1 MAPEPLPLRP
11 SPRHPLRR
19 ALGERAPR
27 AAEIADDDSDL
38 KLFAVSFT
46 AFFVCFYTF
55 FL

>member
-1 MAPEPLPLRP
+1 MAPDTHPLRP
-11 SPRHPLRR
+11 VAPHPLRR
-19 ALGERAPR
+19 SMEGR
-27 AAEIADDDSDL
+27 IARTVVVADSDSDL